1 MLSRWLPIVLV
12 LLSLSTVDAVARP
25 LVLAGGTVIHGYP
38 HAPLRNGVI
47 VIEGERITA
56 VGTLDS
62 VTLPPNAEVISTEG
76 MTVLPGL
83 WDLQVHLDRIGS
95 ADEER
100 WRDVYLPIV
109 PRVVGPLVARQLL
122 EAGVTSV
129 RAMPASARAGL
140 GLAERI
146 RESRVDGPTIH
157 ATGRSLGKLGR
168 APGQALF
175 QVAGAEAAAAQVAD
189 LARAGAGFILLEQ
202 LELWADDE
210 LSAAVGEARIRG
222 LRVFA
227 RGEGAASVERALAAG
242 VDGFIGIDFGTE
254 ATIPAATL
262 DRIAARARATDKPPL
277 SWSPAISGVLNY
289 EALRRDPEPLDDPAS
304 FAGLPPLMAMDLRA
318 SLRDL
323 GRVRWYDMPALR
335 AAGLCPKLRQLQQAG
350 VRLVIGS
357 DSGAPGHLHTRAAWQ
372 EIDYW
377 VRECGIDPLAAILAA
392 TREAAAAM
400 GAEHQSGTLS
410 PGKYADV
417 IAVRGD
423 LLRHPALLQ
432 RLDII
437 IRHGRR
443 FR

>member
-1 MLSRWLPIVLV
+1 MLPRWLAITVV
-12 LLSLSTVDAVARP
+12 LLLLPIAQAVARP

-47 VIEGERITA
+47 VIEGERIAA
-56 VGTLDS
+56 VGTVDS
-62 VTLPPNAEVISTEG
+62 VSLPPDAEVISTEG

-95 ADEER
+95 ADEAR
-100 WRDVYLPIV
+100 WREVYLPIA

-122 EAGVTSV
+122 EAGVTSI
-129 RAMPASARAGL
+129 RAMPTSARAGL
-140 GLAERI
+140 GLAERV
-146 RESRVDGPTIH
+146 RETRVDGPTIH
-157 ATGRSLGKLGR
+157 ATGRALGKLPR
-168 APGQALF
+168 SPGEAVF
-175 QVAGAEAAAAQVAD
+175 QVTGAQSAAAQVAE
-189 LARAGAGFILLEQ
+189 LARAGAGFIVLEQ
-202 LELWADDE
+202 VELWSADE
-210 LSAAVGEARIRG
+210 LSAAVGEARIRAVK
-222 LRVFA
+222 VFA
-227 RGEGAASVERALAAG
+227 RGESAASVERALAAG
-242 VDGFIGIDFGTE
+242 VDGFIGMDFGTE
-254 ATIPAATL
+254 RSIPASTL
-262 DRIAARARATDKPPL
+262 EKIAARARATDKPPL

-304 FAGLPPLMAMDLRA
+304 FTGLPPLMSMDLRA
-318 SLRDL
+318 SLRYLD
-323 GRVRWYDMPALR
+323 RVRWYDMPALR
-335 AAGLCPKLRQLQQAG
+335 APGLCPKLRQLQEAG

-357 DSGAPGHLHTRAAWQ
+357 DSGAPGQLHTRAVWQ

-377 VRECGIDPLAAILAA
+377 VRDCGIDPLFAIQAA

-400 GAEHQSGTLS
+400 GVEHESGTLS
-410 PGKYADV
+410 PGKYADI

-437 IRHGRR
+437 VRHGRR

>member
-1 MLSRWLPIVLV
+1 MLKRCLPIAIMLLMLSAAQAL
-12 LLSLSTVDAVARP
+12 ARP

-62 VTLPPNAEVISTEG
+62 VILPPGAEVISTEG

-83 WDLQVHLDRIGS
+83 WDLQVNLDRIGS

-100 WRDVYLPIV
+100 WREVYLPIV

-122 EAGVTSV
+122 EAGVTSI
-129 RAMPASARAGL
+129 RAMPTGARAGL
-140 GLAERI
+140 GLAGRI
-146 RESRVDGPTIH
+146 RESRVDGPTVH
-157 ATGRSLGKLGR
+157 ATGRALGKLPR
-168 APGQALF
+168 SPGEAVF
-175 QVAGAEAAAAQVAD
+175 QVTGAQSAAAQVIE
-189 LARAGAGFILLEQ
+189 LARAGAGFVLLEQ
-202 LELWADDE
+202 LELWSLDE

-222 LRVFA
+222 LKVFA
-227 RGEGAASVERALAAG
+227 RGESAASVERALEAG
-242 VDGFIGIDFGTE
+242 VDGFIGMDFGTE
-254 ATIPAATL
+254 PAIPAATL
-262 DRIAARARATDKPPL
+262 AKIAARARATDKPPL

-289 EALRRDPEPLDDPAS
+289 ESLRRDPEPLDDPAS
-304 FAGLPPLMAMDLRA
+304 FTGLPSLMTMDLRA
-318 SLRDL
+318 SLRYLD
-323 GRVRWYDMPALR
+323 RVSWYDMPALR
-335 AAGLCPKLRQLQQAG
+335 AAGLCPKLRQLQEAG
-350 VRLVIGS
+350 VQLVIGS
-357 DSGAPGHLHTRAAWQ
+357 DSGAPAHLHTRATWQ
-372 EIDYW
+372 EIDDW
-377 VRECGIDPLAAILAA
+377 IRECGMDPLLAIHAA

-400 GAEHQSGTLS
+400 GLEHESGTLS
-410 PGKYADV
+410 PGKYADI

-432 RLDII
+432 RLDIV

>member
-1 MLSRWLPIVLV
+1 MLKRCLPIAIMLLMLSAAQAL
-12 LLSLSTVDAVARP
+12 ARP

-62 VTLPPNAEVISTEG
+62 VILPPGAEVISTEG

-83 WDLQVHLDRIGS
+83 WDLQVNLDRIGS

-100 WRDVYLPIV
+100 WREVYLPIV

-122 EAGVTSV
+122 EAGVTSI
-129 RAMPASARAGL
+129 RAMPTAARAGL
-140 GLAERI
+140 GLAGRI
-146 RESRVDGPTIH
+146 RESRVDGPTVH
-157 ATGRSLGKLGR
+157 ATGRALGKLPR
-168 APGQALF
+168 SPGEAVF
-175 QVAGAEAAAAQVAD
+175 QVTGAQSAAAQVIE
-189 LARAGAGFILLEQ
+189 LARAGAGFVLLEQ
-202 LELWADDE
+202 LELWSLDE

-222 LRVFA
+222 LKVFA
-227 RGEGAASVERALAAG
+227 RGESAASVERALEAG
-242 VDGFIGIDFGTE
+242 VDGFIGMDFGTE
-254 ATIPAATL
+254 PAIPAATL
-262 DRIAARARATDKPPL
+262 AKIAARARATDKPPL

-289 EALRRDPEPLDDPAS
+289 ESLRRDPEPLDDPAS
-304 FAGLPPLMAMDLRA
+304 FTGLPSLMTMDLRA
-318 SLRDL
+318 SLRYLD
-323 GRVRWYDMPALR
+323 RVSWYDMPALR
-335 AAGLCPKLRQLQQAG
+335 AAGLCPKLRQLQEAG
-350 VRLVIGS
+350 VQLVIGS
-357 DSGAPGHLHTRAAWQ
+357 DSGAPAHLHTRATWQ
-372 EIDYW
+372 EIDDW
-377 VRECGIDPLAAILAA
+377 IRECGMDPLLAIHAA

-400 GAEHQSGTLS
+400 GLEHESGTLS
-410 PGKYADV
+410 PGKYADI

-432 RLDII
+432 RLDIV

>member
-1 MLSRWLPIVLV
+1 MLLRCLPIAAA
-12 LLSLSTVDAVARP
+12 LLMWPSLEALARP
-25 LVLAGGTVIHGYP
+25 LVLAGGTVIHGYS

-56 VGTLDS
+56 VGTVDS
-62 VTLPPNAEVISTEG
+62 VSLPPDAEVISTEG

-100 WRDVYLPIV
+100 WREVYLPIV

-122 EAGVTSV
+122 EAGVTSI
-129 RAMPASARAGL
+129 RAMPTSARAGL
-140 GLAERI
+140 GLAERV
-146 RESRVDGPTIH
+146 REKRVDGPTIH
-157 ATGRSLGKLGR
+157 ATGRALGKLSR
-168 APGQALF
+168 FPGEPVF
-175 QVAGAEAAAAQVAD
+175 QVTGAQSAAAQVAE
-189 LARAGAGFILLEQ
+189 LARAGASFIVLEQ
-202 LELWADDE
+202 LELWSADE
-210 LSAAVGEARIRG
+210 LAAAVGEARIRA
-222 LRVFA
+222 LKVFA
-227 RGEGAASVERALAAG
+227 RGEGSRSVERALEAG
-242 VDGFIGIDFGTE
+242 VDGFIGMDFGTE
-254 ATIPAATL
+254 PAIPAATL
-262 DRIAARARATDKPPL
+262 EKIAARARATDKPPL
-277 SWSPAISGVLNY
+277 SWTPAVSGVLNY

-304 FAGLPPLMAMDLRA
+304 FAGLPPLMSMDLQA
-318 SLRDL
+318 SMRYLD
-323 GRVRWYDMPALR
+323 RVRWYDMPALR
-335 AAGLCPKLRQLQQAG
+335 AAGLCPKLRQLQEAG

-372 EIDYW
+372 EVDDW
-377 VRECGIDPLAAILAA
+377 VRNCGIDPMFAIQAA

-400 GAEHQSGTLS
+400 GLEHESGTLS
-410 PGKYADV
+410 PGKYADI